1 MDLYQHFRKEEYPFI
16 DQVLSWRDHVTNRYE
31 SKVID
36 FLHPREQRIFDTII
50 GNDEDLQLKFF
61 GGWEQAE
68 RKRAVLA
75 PFYDE
80 VNTDSFEVVLLQAT
94 FPQKFVSIEH
104 PDVLGSFLSA
114 GIKRKKIGDIVIYED
129 TIQILVAEDI
139 TTYLIA
145 NVTSIKKAGVLF
157 ERVPLTKRLPSQDK
171 WQERTTTCAS
181 LRLDVLI
188 KEIYQMSRQ
197 QALNLIKKGYVKVNF
212 QTIDQQAFLLEDEDL
227 ISIRGKG
234 RTRIK
239 EIQGRTKKD
248 KIRITFE
255 KLL

>member
-16 DQVLSWRDHVTNRYE
+16 DQVLSWRDHVTTRYE

-50 GNDEDLQLKFF
+50 GNDEEIQLHFF
-61 GGWEQAE
+61 GGWELAE

-75 PFYDE
+75 PYYE
-80 VNTDSFEVVLLQAT
+80 EISNDSFEVVLLQAT

-129 TIQILVAEDI
+129 TIQIVVAEDI
-139 TTYLIA
+139 MTYLIT
-145 NVTSIKKAGVLF
+145 NITSIKKAGVSF
-157 ERVPLTKRLPSQDK
+157 EKVPLTNRLPSQDK
-171 WQERTTTCAS
+171 WQELTTTCAS

-212 QTIDQQAFLLEDEDL
+212 QTIDQPAFLLEDGDL
-227 ISIRGKG
+227 LSIRGKG
-234 RTRIK
+234 RSRIK
-239 EIQGRTKKD
+239 ELQGRTKKD
-248 KIRITFE
+248 KIRITYE